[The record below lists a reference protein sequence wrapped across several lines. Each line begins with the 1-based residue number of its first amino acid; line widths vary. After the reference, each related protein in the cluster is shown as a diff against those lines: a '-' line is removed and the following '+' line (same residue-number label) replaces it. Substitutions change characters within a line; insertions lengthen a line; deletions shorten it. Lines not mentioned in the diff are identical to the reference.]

1 MANIETSMS
10 FTSTTQGG
18 DKLQKA
24 ITDINPDAAGD
35 KLVGFA
41 QRLNAL
47 TTNTYTGA
55 TKIVKQELSSV
66 AKTETTLTLYAG
78 DPNNR
83 DTLSAAKILADGY
96 GDVYYDCNNHTGRIV
111 ITYNDTIFP
120 ILPMR
125 DINTDDRSVTISFG
139 AFDSEIT
146 NTITDPSQDYYV
158 NGDTSKHP
166 SQTGTIKFY
175 VEETD
180 THTRSAEMT
189 ITINA

>member
-66 AKTETTLTLYAG
+66 AKTETTISVSG
-78 DPNNR
+78 DSTN
-83 DTLSAAKILADGY
+83 TLSAATIINDGY
-96 GDVYYDCNNHTGRIV
+96 EAVNYHCNNHNGFV
-111 ITYNDTIFP
+111 VVTYNDTVFP
-120 ILPMR
+120 VIVAR
-125 DINTDDRSVTISFG
+125 SNTDTDSVGIYI
-139 AFDSEIT
+139 AKFDNDIIDELI
-146 NTITDPSQDYYV
+146 NPSNNYYV
-158 NGDTSKHP
+158 NGDTSKYF
-166 SQTGTIKFY
+166 SKTGTIKFY

-189 ITINA
+189 ITITD